1 MESNPLT
8 TRSVLNSVKEALGI
22 DEEYN
27 IFDMDILAYINGAL
41 STAYQL
47 GAVDDVTVMDE
58 TTTFGNIVNENTQL
72 NALYMYLITSV
83 RLTFDPPQNSFLVK
97 SLEDRIQELQWRLCI
112 HGNKNTYKKKEDTE

>member
-27 IFDMDILAYINGAL
+27 VFDGDILAYINGAL

-47 GAVDDVTVMDE
+47 GAVDDVTVFDE
-58 TTTFGNIVNENTQL
+58 TTTFGSIINENTQL
-72 NALYMYLITSV
+72 NALYMYLIMSV
-83 RLTFDPPQNSFLVK
+83 RLLFDPPQNSFLVN
-97 SLEDRIQELQWRLCI
+97 SLKDQIQEAKWRLCI
-112 HGNKNTYKKKEDTE
+112 HSNKNTYKKKEDVE

>member
-27 IFDMDILAYINGAL
+27 VFDGDILAYINGAL

-47 GAVDDVTVMDE
+47 GAVDDVTVFDE
-58 TTTFGNIVNENTQL
+58 TTTFGSIINENTQL
-72 NALYMYLITSV
+72 NALYMYLIMSV
-83 RLTFDPPQNSFLVK
+83 RLLFDPPQNSFLVN
-97 SLEDRIQELQWRLCI
+97 SLKDQIQEVKWRLCI
-112 HGNKNTYKKKEDTE
+112 HSNKNTYKKKEDVE